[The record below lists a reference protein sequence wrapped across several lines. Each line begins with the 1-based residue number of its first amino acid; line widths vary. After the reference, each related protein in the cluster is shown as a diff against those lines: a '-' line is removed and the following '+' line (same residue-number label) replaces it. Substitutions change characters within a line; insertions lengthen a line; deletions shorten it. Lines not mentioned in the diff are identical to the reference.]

1 MTYICNIQVLAPA
14 PSTATRVPFL
24 DLKAQYA
31 SIRHEIL
38 AAVHDVLESARFVG
52 GEWVERFEQ
61 EFARYVGARHAVGTG
76 SGTAALELTFR
87 ALEIGVDDEVIV
99 PANSF
104 IATAE
109 AVSNVGAIPVFADVH
124 PQTHHLDV
132 ASAERC
138 ITQRTRAIVPVHLY
152 GRAMDMTEIE
162 RLAEARKLLIVEDA
176 CQAHG
181 ARHEGIRVG
190 GSGRPTCFS
199 FYPGKNLGACG
210 DAGAVTCNDPGLS
223 QKLRL
228 LREHGSPTKY
238 QHAVIGTNARL
249 DAMQAAVL
257 SVKLRWL
264 DEWNGKRARHAKAYL
279 HGFEEINFQS
289 PTPAPGGGHNFH
301 LFVIRTKAREALRAF
316 LAGRGIE
323 TAIHYPTPLH
333 LTAAY
338 AQLGYKHGSLPIA
351 EEHAQEI
358 LSLPMYP
365 ELTKEQIREVIG
377 AVQDFMIK
385 QPAPRAA

>member
-1 MTYICNIQVLAPA
+1 MTNITDIRVSAPA
-14 PSTATRVPFL
+14 PSTTNRVPFL
-24 DLKAQYA
+24 DLKVQYA
-31 SIRHEIL
+31 SIRHEVL
-38 AAVHDVLESARFVG
+38 AAVHEVLESARFVG

-61 EFARYVGARHAVGTG
+61 EFARYVGARYAIGTG

-87 ALEIGVDDEVIV
+87 ALGIGAGDEVIV

-109 AVSNVGAIPVFADVH
+109 AVSNVGARPVFADVH
-124 PQTHHLDV
+124 PLTHHLD
-132 ASAERC
+132 ATSAERY
-138 ITQRTRAIVPVHLY
+138 ITPRTRAIVPVHLY
-152 GRAMDMTEIE
+152 GRAMDMAEIE
-162 RLAEARKLLIVEDA
+162 RLAEARKLVIVEDA

-210 DAGAVTCNDPGLS
+210 DAGAVTCNDPGLA

-238 QHAVIGTNARL
+238 QHVMIGTNARL
-249 DAMQAAVL
+249 DAVQAAVL

-279 HGFEEINFQS
+279 HGFEEMDFQ
-289 PTPAPGGGHNFH
+289 PPMPAPGGGHNFH
-301 LFVIRTKAREALRAF
+301 LFVIRTKAREVLRAF
-316 LAGRGIE
+316 LAERGVE

-338 AQLGYKHGSLPIA
+338 AQSGYRHGSLPVA
-351 EEHAQEI
+351 EQLAQEI

-365 ELTKEQIREVIG
+365 ELTKEQILDVIE
-377 AVQDFMIK
+377 AVQDFTIK
-385 QPAPRAA
+385 QPAPHAA